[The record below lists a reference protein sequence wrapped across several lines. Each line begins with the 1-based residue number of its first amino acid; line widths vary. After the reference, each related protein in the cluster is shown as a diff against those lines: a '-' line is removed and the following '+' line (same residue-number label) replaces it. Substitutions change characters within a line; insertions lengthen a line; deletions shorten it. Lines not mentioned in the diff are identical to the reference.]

1 MSTCCLLSRLC
12 VSPQLLFSAKTFAL
26 LADPNRSNLPW
37 ILHISLQFSQLPQK
51 SLAMIIFFFVAVW
64 DIASASMTL
73 LHKDKQCD
81 TSAGEVYL
89 PSSRKTSDLAACLSS
104 CTSEKACR
112 SVTYYPSG
120 FCSHFVT
127 QCLNTDSAPGANS
140 YTLASDPTSSIVGT
154 KYLGE
159 KCSEGETREGAPG
172 YVFHMNFCLETC
184 AQSKECN
191 SITYAPSGYCHHFT
205 SDCSKRTYMSGA
217 LSFQVKKI
225 STSAAYDIADCG
237 SECNHKETKYL
248 PQTSEYVLTLK
259 HCLESC
265 SRIAECESV
274 SFYYDGFC
282 SHFSAEPRAKSKV
295 MEKVCH
301 KKHKDFDECKINNG
315 GCDSKRKCT
324 SKSDGHF
331 AKCEDCSAGY
341 VNDGAKGCK
350 GYMRALSCR

>member
-1 MSTCCLLSRLC
+1 M
-12 VSPQLLFSAKTFAL
+12 V
-26 LADPNRSNLPW
+26 
-37 ILHISLQFSQLPQK
+37 
-51 SLAMIIFFFVAVW
+51 AMITTRILFFAAMW

-191 SITYAPSGYCHHFT
+191 SITYAPSGFCHHFT
-205 SDCSKRTYMSGA
+205 SDCSKRTSMSGA

-301 KKHKDFDECKINNG
+301 KKHSDVDTTPEPATTTPEPTTTKECSKLC
-315 GCDSKRKCT
+315 GCGFSYSTKNLAGT
-324 SKSDGHF
+324 SNVKAGNANS
-331 AKCEDCSAGY
+331 AKVCQPDLHAMPSLEPLPES
-341 VNDGAKGCK
+341 
-350 GYMRALSCR
+350 

>member
-1 MSTCCLLSRLC
+1 M
-12 VSPQLLFSAKTFAL
+12 
-26 LADPNRSNLPW
+26 
-37 ILHISLQFSQLPQK
+37 
-51 SLAMIIFFFVAVW
+51 W

-89 PSSRKTSDLAACLSS
+89 PSSRKTSNLAACLSS

-127 QCLNTDSAPGANS
+127 HCTKTESAPGANS
-140 YTLASDPTSSIVGT
+140 YTLTSDPTSSIVGS
-154 KYLGE
+154 KYVGE

-172 YVFHMNFCLETC
+172 YVFHINFCLETC

-191 SITYAPSGYCHHFT
+191 SITYAPSGFCHHFT
-205 SDCSKRTYMSGA
+205 SDCSKRTSMSGA
-217 LSFQVKKI
+217 ISFQVKQF
-225 STSAAYDIADCG
+225 STSAAYVMAACG
-237 SECNHKETKYL
+237 DNECNHNAKKYL

-265 SRIAECESV
+265 SRIAECDSV

-282 SHFSAEPRAKSKV
+282 SHMGIKNTIDYW
-295 MEKVCH
+295 
-301 KKHKDFDECKINNG
+301 KKICYKKTPKGPCFNNG
-315 GCDSKRKCT
+315 G
-324 SKSDGHF
+324 
-331 AKCEDCSAGY
+331 
-341 VNDGAKGCK
+341 
-350 GYMRALSCR
+350 